1 MHLRP
6 LYKKTLQEHS
16 YSFETTSVLNS
27 TFRRNEMTETSEFNQ
42 TQLPKHVSEKPNRAF
57 SRRMKAPLMTH
68 GQIIPA
74 AFIGKASD
82 RKH

>member
-1 MHLRP
+1 
-6 LYKKTLQEHS
+6 
-16 YSFETTSVLNS
+16 
-27 TFRRNEMTETSEFNQ
+27 MTETSEFNQ
-42 TQLPKHVSEKPNRAF
+42 TQLPKLVSEKPDGAF